1 MIYHLNIV
9 TASVAYQLYF
19 TYIFQV
25 FRVVYDFTF
34 GLLPIPALYIFLISI
49 IFLLARSLYVYRR
62 QYSKQL
68 KGHFIKSSVLR
79 MFGFAGGIIVG
90 FYVLWGFN
98 YKREGVFRELGVAVI
113 VPDSAFLVNETS
125 EIVTTLNNLRALI
138 SKDTVAFSSPY
149 SFLKIEAE
157 IRKNQEQ
164 LLESWDV
171 PIWGRVRVRKI
182 HPQGILLGWS
192 AAGIYIPFVM
202 EGHIDGGLHP
212 LQWPF
217 VAAHEMAHGYGYTD
231 EGDCNFVG
239 FLTCISS
246 EDNFVK
252 YSGWLTY
259 FRYLYRDLRR
269 LDKDIAIHLYQN
281 LNISV
286 RNDLIA
292 IQQQSDKFPDFFPW
306 WRDIVYDNYLKSH
319 GVADGLNSY
328 NKIVRQVYSWR
339 LAEKVPLLPSER

>member
-1 MIYHLNIV
+1 
-9 TASVAYQLYF
+9 
-19 TYIFQV
+19 
-25 FRVVYDFTF
+25 
-34 GLLPIPALYIFLISI
+34 
-49 IFLLARSLYVYRR
+49 
-62 QYSKQL
+62 
-68 KGHFIKSSVLR
+68 

-98 YKREGVFRELGVAVI
+98 YKREGVFRELGVAVL

-125 EIVTTLNNLRALI
+125 EIVTTLNNLRTLL

-164 LLESWDV
+164 LLKSWDV

-192 AAGIYIPFVM
+192 AAGIYIPFLM

-269 LDKDIAIHLYQN
+269 LDKDLAIHFYQN